1 MNTKECTKCKNVL
14 SLNLFTKC
22 SKSPDGLQ
30 YECIE
35 CGKQRKREW
44 REKNKDRH
52 NAYMVKYREENRE
65 LCIERGKI
73 YREKNLKKE
82 LLRSKNYKLNN
93 PVIRQLG
100 SYKTNAIKND
110 AYHEQHDPKIE
121 AVLIEM
127 KIRLQKCLGVKFI
140 LHKIITMIKGGY
152 HHHQNIQVIPKS
164 FEGIANKLIK
174 HDNPILKY
182 WGDTPEF
189 LWDKALQIENV
200 KLEMSGN
207 KKCYS
212 CDQISPIDSFCIL
225 HKKFKNRSSYC
236 EACHNKKFSEYYK
249 NNKEQLNIK
258 KNNWDK
264 NNWDKVLLRNSKRRA
279 LKKNATHP
287 NHNQDIEKVYVN
299 MRIRLEDCLGIKYN
313 VDHILPLTKGG
324 YHHHGNLQT
333 IPESLNDSKRA
344 NLKFRHPSLVHWTEL
359 PAFLL
364 DRVELRHLELL
375 NQL

>member
-44 REKNKDRH
+44 REKNKDHH

-73 YREKNLKKE
+73 YREKNLEKE

-140 LHKIITMIKGGY
+140 LHKIIPMNKGGY
-152 HHHQNIQVIPKS
+152 HHHQNIQVIPKAL
-164 FEGIANKLIK
+164 EAIANKLYK
-174 HDNPILKY
+174 TDQPILKS
-182 WGDTPEF
+182 WRDVPAF
-189 LWDKALQIENV
+189 LHTRALGIEDV
-200 KLEMSGN
+200 KMEMN
-207 KKCYS
+207 NIKKCYS
-212 CDQISPIDSFCIL
+212 CCNVLPIESFYIL
-225 HKKFKNRSSYC
+225 NKKYKNRSSYC
-236 EACHNKKFSEYYK
+236 GKCSSENYKSYSLQYPEKRKQRQKNYCINNRNKVNLYS
-249 NNKEQLNIK
+249 
-258 KNNWDK
+258 
-264 NNWDKVLLRNSKRRA
+264 SKRRA

-287 NHNQDIEKVYVN
+287 DHDQNIEKTYVD

-324 YHHHGNLQT
+324 YHHHRNLQT

-344 NLKFRHPSLVHWTEL
+344 NLKFRHQSLVHWTEL